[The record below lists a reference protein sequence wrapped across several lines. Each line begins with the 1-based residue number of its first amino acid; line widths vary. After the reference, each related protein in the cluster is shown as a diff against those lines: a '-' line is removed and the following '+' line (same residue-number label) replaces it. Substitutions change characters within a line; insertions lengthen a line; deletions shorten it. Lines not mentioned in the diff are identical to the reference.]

1 MKKIYYPVLVAFLS
15 LTLAS
20 CNDFLDLDPQ
30 AQENSGNYMNTE
42 ENAVKV
48 INGIYDILSQTEG
61 RGPDDIWMSHHYD
74 FHFASIAT
82 DDAVK
87 GSKLSDSPELAD
99 IESFQA
105 QTGNSISDAFW
116 IHGFWGVSRCN
127 YAIQNLPG
135 ATIGDDIKNRL
146 LGESYF
152 LRAYHYIYLLHHF
165 GGVPL
170 FSEPLKPSEF
180 GKAQR
185 ATLHE
190 TFEFINTDL
199 ENAIKLLPERS
210 EYSAA
215 NMGRATKGAARTL
228 LAKTM
233 MYQIGI
239 DAESTKTWTDVYA
252 QTSAVI
258 NSGEYSLVS
267 NFATLFEYENK
278 NSTESVF
285 EIQAAEGTALDPPAS
300 VGNAYPLY
308 QANRVSNTD
317 ANVGWGFHNPT
328 QDLVD
333 AFDSTD
339 PRLSATVYGIG
350 FDGEVLYG
358 QQMKFD
364 RAEQGSNYLNRKA
377 ALPFKPTL
385 DKAANKNII
394 VLRYADVL
402 LIHAEAAYNTGKEA
416 EARQYLNMVRERA
429 RKSSYC
435 KGYVSG
441 DPDGYVMPVS
451 TPNVPNVTSSGTS
464 LQEAIWH
471 ERRLEFAME
480 SNRMWDL
487 IRTGNLVD
495 AVSKVKDTDRIGAG
509 TNDEVRHAGIA
520 ENIKKHALTGKDGKY
535 IPVLPIPLNEVQ
547 SWGLQQN
554 PNY

>member
-1 MKKIYYPVLVAFLS
+1 MKKIYYPILAIFFS
-15 LTLAS
+15 LAVS
-20 CNDFLDLDPQ
+20 CNDFLELEPQ
-30 AQENSGNYMNTE
+30 GQENSGNYMNTE
-42 ENAVKV
+42 ENAIKV
-48 INGIYDILSQTEG
+48 INGIYDLLSQTEG
-61 RGPDDIWMSHHYD
+61 RGPDGIWMSHHYD

-87 GSKLSDSPELAD
+87 GSKLSDSPELAE

-105 QTGNSISDAFW
+105 QTGNSICDAFW

-135 ATIGDDIKNRL
+135 ATIGESIKNRL

-170 FSEPLKPSEF
+170 FSEPLNPSEF
-180 GKAQR
+180 GKVQR
-185 ATLHE
+185 SSIHD
-190 TFEFINTDL
+190 TFEFINSDL
-199 ENAIKLLPERS
+199 ENAINLLPEKS
-210 EYSAA
+210 EYSASD
-215 NMGRATKGAARTL
+215 MGRATKGAARAL

-239 DAESTKTWTDVYA
+239 DAESTKTWANVYEL
-252 QTSAVI
+252 TSAII

-267 NFATLFEYENK
+267 NYATLFEYENK
-278 NSTESVF
+278 NSSESVF
-285 EIQAAEGTALDPPAS
+285 EIQAAEGTASDSPAS

-308 QANRVSNTD
+308 QGNRVSNTD

-328 QDLVD
+328 QDLVS
-333 AFDSTD
+333 AFDPTD
-339 PRLSATVYGIG
+339 PRLSSTVYGIG
-350 FDGEVLYG
+350 FNGEVLYG

-364 RAEQGSNYLNRKA
+364 RSEQGSNYLNRKA
-377 ALPFKPTL
+377 TLPFKPTL
-385 DKAANKNII
+385 TKAANKNII
-394 VLRYADVL
+394 ILRYAEVL
-402 LIHAEAAYNTGKEA
+402 LIHAEAAYNTGKET

-441 DPDGYVMPVS
+441 DADGYVMPVA
-451 TPNVPNVTSSGTS
+451 TPNVANITSSGTT
-464 LQEAIWH
+464 LLNAIWK
-471 ERRLEFAME
+471 ERRLELAME

-487 IRTGNLVD
+487 IRTGQLVD
-495 AVSKVKDTDRIGAG
+495 IVSKVKDTDRVGAG
-509 TNDEVRHAGIA
+509 NNDEVRHAGIA
-520 ENIKKHALTGKDGKY
+520 ENIKKHSFVGKDGTY

-547 SWGLQQN
+547 SWGLEQN